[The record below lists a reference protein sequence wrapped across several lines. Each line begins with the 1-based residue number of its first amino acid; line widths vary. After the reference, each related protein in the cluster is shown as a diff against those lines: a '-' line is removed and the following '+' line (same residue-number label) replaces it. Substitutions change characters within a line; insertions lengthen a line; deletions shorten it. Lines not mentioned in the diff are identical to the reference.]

1 MTTIQTRRLRL
12 RELGADDLDEMAAM
26 LGDPTVMM
34 HYPAPKTRAE
44 AAAWIEWNLANYAE
58 HGFGLW
64 AVETHEREF
73 IGDCGLTWQRV
84 NGAPHLEL
92 GYHVKSSAQGQ
103 GYATEAAL
111 ACRDHARS
119 HGLGKQL
126 VSVIH
131 RENTPSQR
139 VAEKVGMR
147 LDTSLRHESPVHIVF
162 AMDLG
167 SDDVSVCGIG

>member
-34 HYPAPKTRAE
+34 HYPAPKTHAE
-44 AAAWIEWNLANYAE
+44 AAAWIEWNLANYAD

-73 IGDCGLTWQRV
+73 IGDCGLTWQKV
-84 NGAPHLEL
+84 KGAPHLEL

-119 HGLGKQL
+119 RGLAKQL
-126 VSVIH
+126 VSVIQ
-131 RENTPSQR
+131 RENGPSQR

-167 SDDVSVCGIG
+167 SDDVTA